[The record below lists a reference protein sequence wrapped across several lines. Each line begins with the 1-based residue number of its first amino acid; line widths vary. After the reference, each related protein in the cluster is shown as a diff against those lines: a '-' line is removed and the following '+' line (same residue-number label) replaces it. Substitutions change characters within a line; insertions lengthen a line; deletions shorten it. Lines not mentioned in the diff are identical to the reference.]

1 MEQICIKTQ
10 RVIFSW
16 QLSVI
21 CDKISPSRFSGG
33 EHMPQSVQN
42 IVTLFAKEVKRVLGK
57 NMDKVIVYG
66 SYARGDDD
74 EHSDLD
80 IMVLASCPEED
91 IKPFE
96 YELYDVA
103 FDFFMEYGIEISVI
117 VKNKEHFNYWLGA
130 LPFYDNV
137 EREGV
142 VIHG

>member
-1 MEQICIKTQ
+1 
-10 RVIFSW
+10 
-16 QLSVI
+16 
-21 CDKISPSRFSGG
+21 
-33 EHMPQSVQN
+33 MPESVQN

-57 NMDKVIVYG
+57 NMEKVIVYG
-66 SYARGDDD
+66 SYARGDYD

-80 IMVLASCPEED
+80 IMVLASCSEED

-96 YELYDVA
+96 YELYEVA